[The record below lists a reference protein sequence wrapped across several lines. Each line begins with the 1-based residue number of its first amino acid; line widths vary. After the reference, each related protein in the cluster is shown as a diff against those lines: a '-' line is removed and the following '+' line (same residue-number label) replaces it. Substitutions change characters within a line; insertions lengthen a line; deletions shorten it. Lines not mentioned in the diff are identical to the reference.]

1 VNKVI
6 LEGEVRRVR
15 KVRREQ
21 RVLLARRVWRAQPAL
36 RLKALAAA
44 IPCSRLVVFSRHWSA
59 RVVGGACAD
68 SLRLDGV
75 RRAPA

>member
-1 VNKVI
+1 MNKVI

-44 IPCSRLVVFSRHWSA
+44 IPCSRLVVFPDIGQLVLWEEP
-59 RVVGGACAD
+59 
-68 SLRLDGV
+68 V
-75 RRAPA
+75 RIASDLTAFVAYLL